1 MRGRI
6 EVGLSEHYKQMK
18 LPGLISTYNNLFN
31 EMMYCN
37 KAHTVMLKDCN
48 ILDEETVKKIL
59 GAIDEVHDE
68 FKAEDL
74 SLDNGDD
81 LYLNVE
87 HQMISRIGSTAGK
100 MHTGRSRND
109 LYSTLSRMVA
119 RRELVKVMR
128 SVIEMQKVL
137 LDMAKNN
144 VDTVMTGYTHM
155 QPAQPTTLAHYLT
168 SYLNALQRDF
178 VRLQHAYTTSNK
190 NPLGGAAFAGTG
202 FPIDR
207 IETTKYLG
215 FDGVVENTWD
225 GVTSRDFYLEA
236 DSAYAI
242 LQNTLSRVA
251 QDIFIWCTDEFGVWE
266 LGGQV
271 SGQSSIMPQ
280 KKNPSSLEE
289 VKTGCSGAFSS
300 LTASTLC
307 LKNSPFSFIVDTFRM
322 DGDFLSATQSTL
334 SVLETMKETLK
345 YSAVHKERA
354 LSMAE
359 KNFCTVTGLADDLVR
374 KYNIAFR
381 DAHHITGGMVADAKK
396 AGLDV
401 NGMDSVSLKKWSTKI
416 LGYELDMTDEEVHNS
431 LAVLSNVDSK
441 KCIGGPNR
449 DRVCEMIEHLE
460 KELSEEIE
468 YTNAVEAK
476 VENAYDDLD
485 RRVAEILNS

>member
-18 LPGLISTYNNLFN
+18 LPALRANYRNLFN

-37 KAHTVMLKDCN
+37 KAHTVMLGDCG
-48 ILDEETVKKIL
+48 ILDAETVKQIL
-59 GAIDEVHDE
+59 GAIDRVHDE
-68 FKAEDL
+68 VKETDL

-87 HQMISRIGSTAGK
+87 HQMISRIGSIAGK

-109 LYSTLSRMVA
+109 LYSTLARMVT
-119 RRELVKVMR
+119 RRELTRVMR
-128 SVIEMQKVL
+128 AVIDMQEVL
-137 LDMAKNN
+137 IGLAKDN

-168 SYLNALQRDF
+168 SYLQALCRDYS
-178 VRLQHAYTTSNK
+178 RLEHVYKLSNQ
-190 NPLGGAAFAGTG
+190 NPLGAAAFAGTG

-207 IETTKYLG
+207 EETTKYLG
-215 FDGVVENTWD
+215 FDSVVENTWD
-225 GVTSRDFYLEA
+225 GVASRDFYLEA
-236 DSAYAI
+236 DAAYAI

-251 QDIFIWCTDEFGVWE
+251 QDIFIWCTDEFAVWE

-280 KKNPSSLEE
+280 KKNPSTLEE
-289 VKTGCSGAFSS
+289 VKTGCSGALAS
-300 LTASTLC
+300 LNASMMA
-307 LKNSPFSFIVDTFRM
+307 LKNSSFSFICDSFRM
-322 DGDFLSATQSTL
+322 DGDFISATDSTL
-334 SVLETMKETLK
+334 NVLETMKETLK
-345 YSAVHKERA
+345 YSSVHKERA

-359 KNFCTVTGLADDLVR
+359 KNFCTVTGLADTLVR
-374 KYNIAFR
+374 RFNIAFR
-381 DAHHITGGMVADAKK
+381 DAHHITGGMVSDAKK

-401 NGMDSVSLKKWSTKI
+401 NGMDAASLRKWSEKI
-416 LGYELDMTDEEVHNS
+416 LGAPLDMTDDEVHDA

-449 DRVCEMIEHLE
+449 VRVHEMIAHMEAIVE
-460 KELSEEIE
+460 KETAFIDAAEK
-468 YTNAVEAK
+468 K
-476 VENAYDDLD
+476 VEDAYNELD
-485 RRVAEILNS
+485 ARVESIVR